1 MVESSDGAYDGLSIK
16 GFAVPI
22 LDNDAIGYINV
33 IESRAVNILTEDTD
47 DSFTCKVFP
56 TRVPDQGEQVV
67 VLVVSQ
73 NDKDGNP
80 YLTLERDEAEP
91 TSEDA
96 VSLKFTPDTD
106 FATVGVKHNS
116 AAVKLKVAD
125 ESLLIRL
132 SNENRLT
139 TDLTFK
145 DQNQSIKPVTVR
157 LLPGLDS
164 PEGKTIAV
172 VQPTGQTMVVE
183 GSTGSPGRLED
194 SYDIYLR
201 PYEECHSEF
210 GANRQQP
217 GRTQYQQ
224 NYWGRFGL

>member
-1 MVESSDGAYDGLSIK
+1 MISRNLLGHRGIAEHVVESSYGAYDGLSIK
-16 GFAVPI
+16 RVAVNI
-22 LDNDAIGYINV
+22 LDNNAIGYINV

-106 FATVGVKHNS
+106 FATVRVKHNS
-116 AAVKLKVAD
+116 ALSVINEIPDAEYAEKTLRQRSSEI
-125 ESLLIRL
+125 ESSGR
-132 SNENRLT
+132 
-139 TDLTFK
+139 
-145 DQNQSIKPVTVR
+145 KP
-157 LLPGLDS
+157 S
-164 PEGKTIAV
+164 
-172 VQPTGQTMVVE
+172 
-183 GSTGSPGRLED
+183 
-194 SYDIYLR
+194 
-201 PYEECHSEF
+201 HSS
-210 GANRQQP
+210 Q
-217 GRTQYQQ
+217 
-224 NYWGRFGL
+224 